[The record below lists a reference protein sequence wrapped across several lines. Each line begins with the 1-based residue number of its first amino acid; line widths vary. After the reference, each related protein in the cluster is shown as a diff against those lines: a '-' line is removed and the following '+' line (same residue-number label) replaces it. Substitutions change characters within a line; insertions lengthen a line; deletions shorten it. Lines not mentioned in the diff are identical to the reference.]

1 MDLAAVRE
9 DYEQTFWSLSY
20 RERTT
25 RINAYAFAFIRWYS
39 CSNGNYWNLPS
50 AGIMIFEKKRA
61 VCAVINPFKI
71 KEYHCQGLRRVKTD
85 KHAVY
90 IGAVFDA
97 DIIIFQIVTHHFSH
111 CCFLW
116 AVFSFCHKNTPKL
129 SNSILH
135 QFGGLRKL

>member
-1 MDLAAVRE
+1 MDRR
-9 DYEQTFWSLSY
+9 TFCSALMG
-20 RERTT
+20 
-25 RINAYAFAFIRWYS
+25 IFAFD
-39 CSNGNYWNLPS
+39 LPAILHS
-50 AGIMIFEKKRA
+50 RYAQAKSGFSVQSFKQVETRKVLFE
-61 VCAVINPFKI
+61 VCHTEKVNPFKI
-71 KEYHCQGLRRVKTD
+71 KEYHCQGLRRAKID

-135 QFGGLRKL
+135 QFGGLHKL